1 MPGRYIFTKKDLE
14 PLRPFLENS
23 FGRQLIKGVV
33 PIKKITG
40 PAQHVETAEVELP
53 VAVESREA
61 PEGVPLSEVL
71 KAVQEKVPEV
81 KGLAVRQGR
90 LSITFEGEPSQADRT
105 KIERLLSNRK
115 TLEELKR
122 PLPGIGGIVGKMAGA
137 EGSAALERI
146 LKSADTPDA
155 EWLRAFRAYA
165 VQNLIGTKRG
175 DKK

>member
-1 MPGRYIFTKKDLE
+1 MAGRYIFTKKDLE
-14 PLRPFLENS
+14 PLRPFLENPV
-23 FGRQLIKGVV
+23 GQQLIRGAV
-33 PIKKITG
+33 PIKKAAG
-40 PAQHVETAEVELP
+40 PARHVELAEVELP

-90 LSITFEGEPSQADRT
+90 ISITYEGEPSRADRT

-115 TLEELKR
+115 NLEDLKR
-122 PLPGIGGIVGKMAGA
+122 PIPGPLGVRGMAA
-137 EGSAALERI
+137 ESPAALERV
-146 LKSADTPDA
+146 LKNADTPDA

-175 DKK
+175 EKK